1 MRLYKA
7 HVAERVSLP
16 ERFANPIDVDKSS
29 YHHLSQNATK
39 ALPTYS
45 CDSKQSAKLEARLQ
59 PEKRR
64 GLIPGFHGFDQ
75 SSWISDQVPNAIVV
89 ASDAVIGQV
98 VARTAAEVPT
108 S

>member
-7 HVAERVSLP
+7 HVAERASLP

-45 CDSKQSAKLEARLQ
+45 CDSKQSANLEARFQ
-59 PEKRR
+59 PEKRC
-64 GLIPGFHGFDQ
+64 GLISGFHGFEQ
-75 SSWISDQVPNAIVV
+75 SSWISDQMPNAIVV
-89 ASDAVIGQV
+89 GSDTVIGQI
-98 VARTAAEVPT
+98 VACTAAEVFAA
-108 S
+108 